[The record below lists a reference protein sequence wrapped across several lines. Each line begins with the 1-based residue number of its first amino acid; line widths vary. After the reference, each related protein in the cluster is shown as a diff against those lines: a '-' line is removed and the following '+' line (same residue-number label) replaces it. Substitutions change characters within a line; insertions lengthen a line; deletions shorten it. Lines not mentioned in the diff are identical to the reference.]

1 MIFACHRINTIKK
14 LKKIPKFYAIEI
26 DVRDYKNK
34 IILHHDPFKKGDT
47 LSKFLESYNHRFLIL
62 NIKSEGIEI
71 KVLQMLKKFNIKK
84 YFFLDCSFPSII
96 KLIKGKNR
104 NIAIRI
110 SDYESFDNLKKM
122 KYLVK
127 WVWIDCFNTI
137 PLNQKNYNLI
147 KKYKFKICLVS
158 PELHGRKINN
168 KRVINLIKTQKI
180 HIDMLCSKI
189 NFFQTWRK
197 KLKLNY
203 E

>member
-1 MIFACHRINTIKK
+1 M
-14 LKKIPKFYAIEI
+14 
-26 DVRDYKNK
+26 RDYRNQ
-34 IILHHDPFKKGDT
+34 IILHHDPFKKGDAF
-47 LSKFLESYNHRFLIL
+47 SKFLENYNHRFLIL

-71 KVLQMLKKFNIKK
+71 KVLRILKKFNIKK

-96 KLIKGKNR
+96 KLIKSKNR

-127 WVWIDCFNTI
+127 WVWIDCFKKI

-168 KRVINLIKTQKI
+168 KRVIDLIKRKKI
-180 HIDMLCSKI
+180 RIDMLCTKI
-189 NFFQTWRK
+189 KFFQTWRK

>member
-1 MIFACHRINTIKK
+1 MIFVSHRINTIKK
-14 LKKIPKFYAIEI
+14 LNKTPKFYGVEI
-26 DVRDYKNK
+26 DLRDYKKK
-34 IILHHDPFKKGDT
+34 IILSHDPFKSGD
-47 LSKFLESYNHRFLIL
+47 SFYEFLKIYDHKFLIL
-62 NIKSEGIEI
+62 NVKSEGIENDI
-71 KVLQMLKKFNIKK
+71 LKIIKKFNIKN

-96 KLIKGKNR
+96 KLIKINNR

-127 WVWIDCFNTI
+127 WVWLDCFKTI

-168 KRVINLIKTQKI
+168 KRVIDLIKRKKI
-180 HIDMLCSKI
+180 RIDMLCTKI
-189 NFFQTWRK
+189 KFFQTWRK

>member
-26 DVRDYKNK
+26 DVRDYRNQ

-47 LSKFLESYNHRFLIL
+47 FSKFLENYNHRFLIL

-71 KVLQMLKKFNIKK
+71 KVLRILKKFNIKK

-96 KLIKGKNR
+96 KLIKSKNR

-127 WVWIDCFNTI
+127 WVWIDCFKKI

-168 KRVINLIKTQKI
+168 KRVVNLIKNKKI
-180 HIDMLCSKI
+180 HIDMLCTKI
-189 NFFQTWRK
+189 KFFQTWRK